1 MYNFSP
7 LSFSKM
13 HGYPHC
19 TRQKSIH
26 KGSVIAMNEV
36 CVKILGTSATL
47 KVVKPSKMNINGT
60 YDGDSVVQQALPE
73 YDDVQDFVHVNFLE
87 DR

>member
-1 MYNFSP
+1 MYNFSA

-13 HGYPHC
+13 HGHPHC
-19 TRQKSIH
+19 TRQKCIYTR
-26 KGSVIAMNEV
+26 SVIAMNQV
-36 CVKILGTSATL
+36 CVKILGTSTTL
-47 KVVKPSKMNINGT
+47 KVVKPCKMNINGT

>member
-1 MYNFSP
+1 
-7 LSFSKM
+7 
-13 HGYPHC
+13 
-19 TRQKSIH
+19 
-26 KGSVIAMNEV
+26 
-36 CVKILGTSATL
+36 
-47 KVVKPSKMNINGT
+47 MNINGT